1 MKLKISCI
9 ILLGLFISFKMYQ
22 RAEAKTTETTTT
34 WSEYTTLEKKDTKV
48 LDVSYSEPPKM
59 ELKNKKER
67 EQQL

>member
-1 MKLKISCI
+1 
-9 ILLGLFISFKMYQ
+9 MYQ